1 MKNFSK
7 TAQIEVAFPK
17 EKRYDDRTTETT
29 ERQALFY
36 RVMIVRRKDVNMLSG
51 NITKGLLAISLPIM
65 VMNVLQSL
73 FNIIDMTIL
82 KTYDTASGGLAV
94 GAVGACGVLISL
106 ITSLVIGL
114 SVGANALIARN
125 IGRGDQEAVER
136 SVGTTIATSIVGG
149 IALLVIG
156 VVFARVFLNLAN
168 CAEKLMD
175 QAVLYFRLYFTGVP
189 ILMVYNFCAAALR
202 SSGDSR
208 RPMLYLIS
216 GGILKVC
223 LNFVFVAFLKL
234 GVVGVAVSTIVS
246 WAVPMVLALHALL
259 RNEGMVHLKPKMIR
273 FYSHELRSILRIGIP
288 SGLQQAMYSVA
299 NLVIAATVNSYGAE
313 ATTGISIAN
322 NYDSILY
329 QIAMAPS
336 FAVLPYV
343 SQNIGRGNVKRAKQA
358 VVRGVFISA
367 ILGGGFGALSAIF
380 SRQLAS
386 IMSSDPVVIEYAREK
401 MILISSLY
409 FLQGINAILGE
420 SMKGMGKPMI
430 PTVATLVFMCLIR
443 FPWVWFVFPLNPN
456 FTFLYLIWPIGWI
469 LSISSIL
476 CFFFPTV
483 KKLTY
488 KYAHPE
494 EAKSSN

>member
-1 MKNFSK
+1 MITGQSK
-7 TAQIEVAFPK
+7 KHNHRASFNGVI
-17 EKRYDDRTTETT
+17 
-29 ERQALFY
+29 
-36 RVMIVRRKDVNMLSG
+36 IVRRKDVNMLSG

-73 FNIIDMTIL
+73 FNIVDMTIL
-82 KTYDTASGGLAV
+82 KTYDAASGGLAV
-94 GAVGACGVLISL
+94 GAVGACSVLISL

-125 IGRGDQEAVER
+125 IGRGDQDAVER
-136 SVGTTIATSIVGG
+136 SVGTAIATAIVGG
-149 IALLVIG
+149 LVLLVIG
-156 VVFARVFLNLAN
+156 VVFARGFLNLAN
-168 CAEKLMD
+168 CASELMD

-208 RPMLYLIS
+208 RPMIYLIS

-223 LNFVFVAFLKL
+223 LNFVFVAFFKL
-234 GVVGVAVSTIVS
+234 GVVGVAIATIVS

-273 FYSHELRSILRIGIP
+273 FYSHELRSILRIGVP

-299 NLVIAATVNSYGAE
+299 NLVISATVNSYGAQ

-358 VVRGVFISA
+358 IVRGIFIAA
-367 ILGGGFGALSAIF
+367 ILGGGFGVLSATF
-380 SRQLAS
+380 SRSLAS

-420 SMKGMGKPMI
+420 SMKGMGKPLV
-430 PTVATLVFMCLIR
+430 PTIATLLFMCLIR
-443 FPWVWFVFPLNPN
+443 FPWVWFIFPLYPN
-456 FTFLYLIWPIGWI
+456 FTFLYLIWPIGWV
-469 LSISSIL
+469 LSIGTIL
-476 CFFFPTV
+476 CFFFPTA

-494 EAKSSN
+494 EFQQTK

>member
-1 MKNFSK
+1 MGLIFRTKRGIITGQSK
-7 TAQIEVAFPK
+7 KTTIGASFNEVIF
-17 EKRYDDRTTETT
+17 
-29 ERQALFY
+29 
-36 RVMIVRRKDVNMLSG
+36 VRRKDVNMLSG

-73 FNIIDMTIL
+73 FNIVDMTVL
-82 KTYDTASGGLAV
+82 KTYDSASGGLAV

-114 SVGANALIARN
+114 SIGANALIARN
-125 IGRGDQEAVER
+125 IGRGDREAVER
-136 SVGTTIATSIVGG
+136 SVGTSIATAIVGG
-149 IALLVIG
+149 LALLVVGI
-156 VVFARVFLNLAN
+156 VFARGFLNLAN
-168 CAEKLMD
+168 CDEKLMD
-175 QAVLYFRLYFTGVP
+175 QAVLYFRLYFAGTP
-189 ILMVYNFCAAALR
+189 ILMIYNFCAAALR
-202 SSGDSR
+202 ASGDSR
-208 RPMLYLIS
+208 RPMIYLIL
-216 GGILKVC
+216 GGILKII
-223 LNFVFVAFLKL
+223 LNFVFVAYFKL

-246 WAVPMVLALHALL
+246 WTVSMVLALHALL
-259 RNEGMVHLKPKMIR
+259 TNEGMVHLKPRMLR

-299 NLVIAATVNSYGAE
+299 NLVIAATVNSYGAQ

-322 NYDSILY
+322 NYDGILY

-358 VVRGVFISA
+358 VVRGVLIAA

-443 FPWVWFVFPLNPN
+443 FPWVWFIFPLYPN

-469 LSISSIL
+469 LSIICIL
-476 CFFFPTV
+476 FFFFPTA
-483 KKLTY
+483 KALTY

-494 EAKSSN
+494 EFQKT